1 MALKEGQQAPAF
13 TLQGSDGKTHA
24 LDDYSGTRLVIFF
37 YPKDSTPGC
46 TKEACGF
53 RDAYSELIDMG
64 IKLLGVSKDS
74 LKSHTNFIAKY
85 ELPFPLLSDPETK
98 MLQDYAAWG
107 EKKLYGKT
115 SLGCIRSTVL
125 IDKDR
130 TVIKHWPKV
139 AKAAEHPQQ
148 VLSYI
153 RELVDA

>member
-13 TLQGSDGKTHA
+13 TLQGSDSKSHS
-24 LDDYSGTRLVIFF
+24 LSDYSGTRLVIFF

-53 RDAYSELIDMG
+53 RDAYSELLDMG
-64 IKLLGVSKDS
+64 IKILGVSKDS
-74 LKSHTNFIAKY
+74 LKSHTNFSAKY
-85 ELPFPLLSDPETK
+85 DLPFPLLSDPETK

-125 IDKDR
+125 IDKDG

-139 AKAAEHPQQ
+139 AKAGEHPEQ
-148 VLSYI
+148 VLTYI
-153 RELVDA
+153 RDLVNE